1 MVTISFTL
9 ARQQFELS
17 ADDVRTRLAQRRPDP
32 IDQYWVEIDDIRW
45 PVKQVMALATGL
57 GKSDLQSQNSRRLL
71 AKLGFT
77 IGKAPRARVADA
89 GSRTRNR
96 LKSLGRGERDQS

>member
-17 ADDVRTRLAQRRPDP
+17 TDDVRTRLAEHRPDA

-57 GKSDLQSQNSRRLL
+57 GKSD
-71 AKLGFT
+71 F
-77 IGKAPRARVADA
+77 
-89 GSRTRNR
+89 
-96 LKSLGRGERDQS
+96 